1 MIGLIVDAL
10 ILALLVA
17 ALGYAVLL
25 HRRLRALQAGAPE
38 LEQLIARL
46 SATSDATG
54 TLVDSLRSEVLQ
66 AASQFAAERAGAQRL
81 ADELRLL
88 TDRADRAAARL
99 ADTIQGT
106 RVPGATSAGGGP
118 AGVAATATK
127 ASARRSRTEIEQALN
142 QLR

>member
-1 MIGLIVDAL
+1 MIGLVVDAL

-25 HRRLRALQAGAPE
+25 HRRLRLLQAGAPE
-38 LEQLIARL
+38 LEELIARL
-46 SATSDATG
+46 RDTSDATA
-54 TLVDSLRSEVLQ
+54 TLVDSLRSEALQ

-99 ADTIQGT
+99 ADAIRGA
-106 RVPGATSAGGGP
+106 REPGAVAAP
-118 AGVAATATK
+118 AGSTAPTSK
-127 ASARRSRTEIEQALN
+127 AGARRSRTEIEQALN
-142 QLR
+142 KLR